1 MTNAQLMNLSI
12 EELRDLNKR
21 LVEVLKDKVESVNY
35 AMKGQLVRT
44 MICKYVG
51 TSKNVKFD
59 KFEILKVNRTKA
71 ECKCLTTN
79 SIWNIQLSNL
89 EPTGELA
96 EQSHSI
102 VYRTE
107 RRPNNKKQW

>member
-1 MTNAQLMNLSI
+1 MTNLELMNLSI

-44 MICKYVG
+44 MMCKYVG
-51 TSKNVKFD
+51 NSKNVKFD
-59 KFEILKVNRTKA
+59 TFEILKVNRTKA
-71 ECKCLTTN
+71 ECRCLTTN
-79 SIWNIQLSNL
+79 SIWNIQLANL

-96 EQSHSI
+96 EKSHSI
-102 VYRTE
+102 VDKTE
-107 RRPNNKKQW
+107 RQPNNRKQW

>member
-1 MTNAQLMNLSI
+1 MTNLELSNLSI

-21 LVEVLKDKVESVNY
+21 IVERLKDKMSSINND
-35 AMKGQLVRT
+35 AKGHLVRS

-51 TSKNVKFD
+51 TSKGVKFNT
-59 KFEILKVNRTKA
+59 FEILKVNRTKA
-71 ECKCLTTN
+71 ECKCLTTG

-96 EQSHSI
+96 E
-102 VYRTE
+102 
-107 RRPNNKKQW
+107 